1 MKHLLLSLTAFLM
14 AAGLMA
20 QTSVFNKGDKVVNA
34 GIGFGSTLYTG
45 TAYGT
50 KIPPV
55 SVSLEYGLLDDLFDV
70 DDLNLG
76 VGGYFGYT
84 SYKWELSQS
93 GWNYSS
99 VILGAR
105 GVLHYPLVDN
115 LDTYAGLMLG
125 FNVVSSSSFGNVG
138 PGYSAAGS
146 KPVFSSYVGAR
157 YYFSD
162 SFAGMMELG
171 YGIAWINL
179 GIAFKF

>member
-1 MKHLLLSLTAFLM
+1 MKHILMSLAAFLM

-20 QTSVFNKGDKVVNA
+20 QTSTFNKGDKVVNA

-45 TAYGT
+45 AGYGT
-50 KIPPV
+50 RIPPV
-55 SVSLEYGLLDDLFDV
+55 SVSLEYGLMDNLFDV

-76 VGGYFGYT
+76 VGGYLGYT
-84 SYKWELSQS
+84 SYRWELLNS
-93 GWNYSS
+93 GWDYTSI
-99 VILGAR
+99 VLGAR
-105 GVLHYPLVDN
+105 GVLHYPLVDK

-125 FNVVSSSSFGNVG
+125 FNIVSSSAFGTVDQ
-138 PGYSAAGS
+138 GYTPAGS
-146 KPVFSSYVGAR
+146 RPVFSSYVGAR

>member
-45 TAYGT
+45 FGYGT
-50 KIPPV
+50 KIPPI
-55 SVSLEYGLLDDLFDV
+55 SVSLEYGLLENLFDV
-70 DDLNLG
+70 DKLNLG
-76 VGGYFGYT
+76 VGGYGGFSTAKYETLTGGRDF
-84 SYKWELSQS
+84 SAF
-93 GWNYSS
+93 
-99 VILGAR
+99 IIGAR
-105 GVLHYPLVDN
+105 GAFHYTFVDD
-115 LDTYAGLMLG
+115 LDTYAGLLLG
-125 FNVVSSSSFGNVG
+125 FKIESYSGYGDVPQDYRVPGSS
-138 PGYSAAGS
+138 
-146 KPVFSSYVGAR
+146 PVFSSYVGAR